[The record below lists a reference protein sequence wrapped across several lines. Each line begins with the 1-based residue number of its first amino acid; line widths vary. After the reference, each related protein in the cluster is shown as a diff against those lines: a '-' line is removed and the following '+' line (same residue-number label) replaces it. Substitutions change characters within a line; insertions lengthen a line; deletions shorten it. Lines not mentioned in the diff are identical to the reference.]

1 LQYLGTVTTLISMW
15 YNENHAWMG
24 KKRYSKARIK
34 VGHYHTLE
42 NARGNLYVAI
52 RKRLGLTRVA
62 MSRLLDIGEETLRY
76 RERMKRVYHPCEILA
91 LLEVSNMSLEEF
103 IQLLNDIA

>member
-1 LQYLGTVTTLISMW
+1 
-15 YNENHAWMG
+15 MG

-34 VGHYHTLE
+34 VGHYHTLD

>member
-1 LQYLGTVTTLISMW
+1 MW
-15 YNENHAWMG
+15 CNGDQSWVG

-34 VGHYHTLE
+34 VGHYHALE
-42 NARGNLYVAI
+42 YARGNLYVAI

-62 MSRLLDIGEETLRY
+62 MSQMLGIGEETLRY

-91 LLEVSNMSLEEF
+91 LLEVSSMSLEDF
-103 IQLLNDIA
+103 MQLLNDIA